1 LIFNLLIFGGFIMK
15 TLNKKRSILSLIMVF
30 SMMVLMVLPG
40 TVFADDAPPAEE
52 PAQEETAASQPME
65 EEVLPDPVVT
75 VRPKEEDLADIIEVL
90 NDADLVVVN
99 ESGKSIPLASE
110 EAIQTLTD
118 DSDPFYFDSALSAWV
133 GYSET
138 GVCAARVNLANC
150 HTTSTP
156 VQDAVNGAIAA
167 GAVDIYIV
175 TGVSKTFNEDLTL
188 TAATSGFTL
197 FAIKNAWDA
206 EGAKASGTPTG
217 SATLNSISMSSDAV
231 LLNLF
236 APLIYVNV
244 GASIQDGVDAV
255 TNGGTVN
262 VGPGTF
268 EEEIDIISKDVAIH
282 GSTGTVVQSPVNI
295 GIDYTSSNTN
305 RGIIYVNDAH
315 VTINNLTVDGLSRG
329 NANYRFVG
337 ISLHNA
343 SGTISNNTVL
353 NITDTPFSGTQHGN
367 AILVYNDD
375 GTAREVNIFSNDVS
389 NFQKNGITANG
400 AGLTANIS
408 NNTVTGIG
416 QTTTTAQNGIQLG
429 WSATGSI
436 IGNTVKDI
444 WYTGSGW
451 AASGFLLTDTTGTIA
466 FMNNSV
472 TNSDVGVYSY
482 NTALASS
489 GNYIS
494 GNDTGILVY
503 SPGKSSTFQFETIT
517 DNDYISFWNYASAA
531 TTVRDSVFKN
541 NGSYDF
547 YDSAGTADAIYNYW
561 GCDGG
566 PGTAGCDD
574 VFYALY
580 DPWLMDPDSDAVY
593 DSSDGTGGY
602 VDNCPTTFNPDQL
615 DTDRDGLGDVCDA
628 TPNGDGDGDSV
639 DNLSDNC
646 PTTFNPDQLDT
657 DGDGLG
663 DVCDPTPNGDDDRD
677 GVDNH
682 IDNCRDK
689 VNPDQSDK
697 DRDGIGDVCDPT
709 PNGDNDAD
717 GVDNLADNCP
727 QAYNPS
733 QKDADKDGLGD
744 ACDPTPN
751 YVVDFVPPAGAV
763 AELPIPVTGA
773 EKIELAC
780 TTDCVVLEL
789 PGGAK
794 VEFCGLCG
802 YSVSLAEETVDT
814 LPFEMPEGVSM
825 LLGLTINLFDKNGN
839 LVEELPTGATLTLSF
854 PMGTR
859 VENLLGIQLWDPEK
873 EEWVLLIDTLATDG
887 QLEAKIDWPGTAIL
901 VE

>member
-1 LIFNLLIFGGFIMK
+1 MK
-15 TLNKKRSILSLIMVF
+15 TLIRKKSVLSLIMVF
-30 SMMVLMVLPG
+30 SMMVLMVFPG
-40 TVFADDAPPAEE
+40 TVLADDAPPAEE
-52 PAQEETAASQPME
+52 PVQEELVQEETTQEETVAPETSE
-65 EEVLPDPVVT
+65 EEVLPEPLVT
-75 VRPKEEDLADIIEVL
+75 VEPEEEDLAEIIEVL
-90 NDADLVVVN
+90 NDADLVVVD
-99 ESGKSIPLASE
+99 ESGDCIPLASE
-110 EAIQTLTD
+110 EAAQTLTE

-138 GVCAARVNLANC
+138 GVCAARVNPANC
-150 HTTSTP
+150 YTTSTP

-175 TGVSKTFNEDLTL
+175 TGVSKSFNEDLTL
-188 TAATSGFTL
+188 TAAATGFTL

-236 APLIYVNV
+236 APLIYVNA

-255 TNGGTVN
+255 TDGGTVN

-268 EEEIDIISKDVAIH
+268 EEEIDIISKDVSIQ

-295 GIDYTSSNTN
+295 GIDYTSSNVN
-305 RGIIYVNDAH
+305 RGIIYANDAH
-315 VTINNLTVDGLSRG
+315 ITINNLTVDGLSRG

-337 ISLHNA
+337 ISLYNA

-353 NITDTPFSGTQHGN
+353 NITDTPFSGAQHGN

-375 GTAREVNIFSNDVS
+375 AIAREVNIFGNDVTD
-389 NFQKNGITANG
+389 FQKNGITANG

-517 DNDYISFWNYASAA
+517 DNDYISFWNYASDA
-531 TTVRDSVFKN
+531 TTVRDSFFKN

-593 DSSDGTGGY
+593 DSSDGSGGY
-602 VDNCPTTFNPDQL
+602 EDNCPTTY
-615 DTDRDGLGDVCDA
+615 
-628 TPNGDGDGDSV
+628 
-639 DNLSDNC
+639 
-646 PTTFNPDQLDT
+646 NPDQLDT

-663 DVCDPTPNGDDDRD
+663 DVCDATPNGDDDQD
-677 GVDNH
+677 GVDNLQ
-682 IDNCRDK
+682 DNCP
-689 VNPDQSDK
+689 NTANADQSDK
-697 DRDGIGDVCDPT
+697 DQDGFGDVCDST
-709 PNGDNDAD
+709 PNGDNDSD

-733 QKDADKDGLGD
+733 QMDADKDGLGD
-744 ACDPTPN
+744 VCDPTPD
-751 YVVDFVPPAGAV
+751 YVVDLVPPAGAV
-763 AELPIPVTGA
+763 VELPIPVTGA
-773 EKIELAC
+773 EKVELDCNA
-780 TTDCVVLEL
+780 DCVVLEL
-789 PGGAK
+789 PGGAR

-802 YSVSLAEETVDT
+802 YSVSLAEETADT
-814 LPFEMPEGVSM
+814 VPFEMPEGVSM
-825 LLGLTINLFDKNGN
+825 LLGLTINLFDKNGD
-839 LVEELPTGATLTLSF
+839 LVEELPAGATMTLTF
-854 PMGTR
+854 PMGTK
-859 VENLLGIQLWDPEK
+859 VEDLLGIQLWDPEK